1 MRFYTNVA
9 CQGNYI
15 YYRGIDEGRRVR
27 LKMEYSPTLF
37 MPSNAPTIKGREYWK
52 NLQGEIVD
60 AKEFNSIT
68 EAREFIKS
76 YEDVEGFTIYGNS
89 KFEYS
94 FIADQ
99 HPEELMEWQAEQ
111 IVTAFIDIE
120 VGTEHGMP
128 DINLCNNPITAITVK
143 LSNDPKYYAFGCK
156 DYTPHRPDI
165 HWNRAINEVD
175 LLNSFLSFWNDKAP
189 DVVTGWNVKTFDI
202 PYLVGRMVGLPEFG
216 EDKARWLSPWG
227 RVNRREETFYNKP
240 QSVYQLL
247 GISILDYMQLFRKYA
262 PNAAQESYKLDHIA
276 HVELK
281 ERKTDYSEY
290 ETLHNLYRDNYQKF
304 IEYNIHDVELVQKLD
319 DKGKLISMA
328 FTLAYDN
335 KTNYEDCFSQVRMW
349 DAICYNH
356 LRRKGIVIPPKKH
369 TSKDQAYEGAYVKDP
384 QLGLHEYICSLDLN
398 SLYPHLMMQYN
409 MSPETII
416 DPKHYTDAHRKILQ
430 DGVNVNNLL
439 YKKIDL
445 SFLGDSTIT
454 PNGQFFTKMQYGFL
468 PEIMQKMYNDR
479 VVYKKKQIA
488 AQKEKEQCT
497 DPVRKKELEAI
508 ISRYK
513 NLQLAKKVGLNSAYG
528 AMGNEYFRF
537 FDVRVAEGI
546 TLAGQLSIRWIENKL
561 NEFMNKLLS
570 STNVDYVLASDT
582 DSVYLNLGP
591 LVKKVYKDTSNTAKI
606 IEFMDKVCQQKLQPF
621 IDTSYQELADYT
633 NAYEQKMQM
642 KRESLVDKA
651 IWTAKKR
658 YILNVWDLEGVRYK
672 EPELKIQ
679 GLEAIKSSTPSACRD
694 KIKEAIKIIITGTE
708 DQLIAYIGKFREE
721 FKALPISD
729 IAFPRGMN
737 GLGKYTNKDGKQKW
751 ETSTFMSFDA
761 GAPKLSSAIYISG
774 TPIHVKGALV
784 YNHFLKEMKLDKNYE
799 TIREGEKIKFVHLK
813 PHNQFGESVMSF
825 IGRIPKEFKLETC
838 VDYDMQFE
846 KSFVE
851 PLNIILSCIGWHSEK
866 TSTLED
872 FFG

>member
-15 YYRGIDEGRRVR
+15 YYRGVENGRRVR

-37 MPSNAPTIKGREYWK
+37 FPSNAPTVPGREYWK
-52 NLQGEIVD
+52 TLQGEIID

-68 EAREFIKS
+68 EARDFIKK
-76 YEDVEGFTIYGNS
+76 YEDVDSFKIYGNQ
-89 KFEYS
+89 KFEYA

-99 HPEELMEWQAEQ
+99 HPEELMEWKADH

-120 VGTEHGMP
+120 VGTEFGMP
-128 DINLCNNPITAITVK
+128 NIDKCNNPVTAITVK
-143 LSNDPKYYAFGCK
+143 LSNKPEYHVFGCNH
-156 DYTPHRPDI
+156 YTPHRSDI
-165 HWNRAINEVD
+165 RYYQCKDEID
-175 LLNSFLSFWNDKAP
+175 LLKSFLNFWNAEAP
-189 DVVTGWNVKTFDI
+189 DVISGWNIKTFDI
-202 PYLVGRMVGLPEFG
+202 PYLVGRMCALSEIG
-216 EDKARWLSPWG
+216 EDEARWLSPWG
-227 RVNRREETFYNKP
+227 RVNRREETFYGKP
-240 QSVYQLL
+240 QAVYQLL
-247 GISILDYMQLFRKYA
+247 GISTLDYMQLFRKYA
-262 PNAAQESYKLDHIA
+262 PNANQETFKLDHIA

-281 ERKTDYSEY
+281 ERKLDYTEY
-290 ETLHNLYRDNYQKF
+290 ETLHNLYRDNFQKF
-304 IEYNIHDVELVQKLD
+304 IEYNIHDVELVERLNA
-319 DKGKLISMA
+319 KGGLISMA

-335 KTNYEDCFSQVRMW
+335 KTNYEDAFSQVRMW

-356 LRRKGIVIPPKKH
+356 LRRRGIVIPPKKH

-384 QLGLHEYICSLDLN
+384 QLGLHEWICSLDLN
-398 SLYPHLMMQYN
+398 SLYPHLIMQYN

-416 DPKHYTDAHRKILQ
+416 DSSAYTDAHRAIL
-430 DGVNVNNLL
+430 DAGVTVNSLL

-445 SFLGDSTIT
+445 GQLGDSTVT
-454 PNGQFFTKMQYGFL
+454 PNGQFFTKTRHGFL

-479 VVYKKKQIA
+479 VVYKKKQIE
-488 AQKEKEQCT
+488 AQKEKEKCT

-528 AMGNEYFRF
+528 AMGNEFFRF

-561 NEFMNKLLS
+561 NQFMNDLLK
-570 STNVDYVLASDT
+570 TVNVDYVLASDT

-591 LVKKVYKDTSNTAKI
+591 LVKKVFKDTKDTAKI
-606 IEFMDKVCQQKLQPF
+606 IEFMDKACQEKLQPF
-621 IDTSYQELADYT
+621 IDKSYRELAEYV

-672 EPELKIQ
+672 EPDLKIQ

-694 KIKEAIKIIITGTE
+694 KIKDAIKIIITGTE
-708 DQLIAYIGKFREE
+708 DQLIEYVAKFKDE
-721 FKALPISD
+721 FRKLPIND

-737 GLGKYTNKDGKQKW
+737 GLGKYGPGG
-751 ETSTFMSFDA
+751 A
-761 GAPKLSSAIYISG
+761 GTPAELASGSLAMGDKKPCGRIYISG

-784 YNHFLKEMKLDKNYE
+784 YNHFLKSMGLEKNYE

-813 PHNQFGESVMSF
+813 AQNVFGESVMSF
-825 IGRIPKEFKLETC
+825 IGRIPKEFELEKY
-838 VDYDMQFE
+838 VDYELQFE
-846 KSFVE
+846 KSFLE

-866 TSTLED
+866 TSSLED